1 MDDEYTFK
9 IRADNENKGVA
20 IDFIFDD
27 EDKNYTTCIDADSAL
42 KLCDEIESALNSINI
57 FRCSGN

>member
-1 MDDEYTFK
+1 MDDEFTFK
-9 IRADNENKGVA
+9 IRADNENKGIA

-27 EDKNYTTCIDADSAL
+27 EDKNYTTYISATNAL
-42 KLCDEIESALNSINI
+42 SLCDEMESALNSINV